1 MYVEEEVLGKG
12 LGCIATEEIL
22 PGCLVIRETPSLFL
36 PPKEEEEEGSTLLQR
51 TLKAFLVM
59 TSEEQEKYLQL
70 ANMFQKEES
79 EWSDTARK
87 DMENLQSELETQ
99 PLAGLLASEK
109 IIKIWQIK
117 LTNGFHNGVF
127 LKMSRFNHSCW
138 PNAEYF
144 WNADTSTRDVRA
156 VRTILP
162 REEILL
168 DYRQPWTLTRDERR
182 RSLKENFNFDCFCEV
197 CNGSPD
203 TLAKECEDCDKFL
216 QISKQRL
223 TSAND
228 TPEDLLNE
236 ILTLKKMHKMAI
248 EMKTIKRSLTLK
260 YIIETWFDASCQGLL
275 MVGKSSEKSEI
286 RNLFI
291 AEAFSSVS
299 LGLDLSALIYG
310 EEHSNTLKWAGRE
323 RDPINFFLSE
333 NFPGSEEYIY

>member
-1 MYVEEEVLGKG
+1 MTMYVEEEVNGKG
-12 LGCIATEEIL
+12 IGCIASEEIL
-22 PGCLVIRETPSLFL
+22 PGCLVLRETPCLYLS
-36 PPKEEEEEGSTLLQR
+36 PEEEEGSSVLQR
-51 TLKAFLVM
+51 TLRAFSVM
-59 TSEEQEKYLQL
+59 TSEDQESYLQL
-70 ANMFQKEES
+70 ANMFDKDES

-87 DMENLQSELETQ
+87 DMENIHSELETQ
-99 PLAGLLASEK
+99 PLTGLLPSD
-109 IIKIWQIK
+109 IITIWQIK

-144 WNADTSTRDVRA
+144 WNADTTTRDVRA
-156 VRTILP
+156 VRTILQ

-168 DYRQPWTLTRDERR
+168 DYRQPWTLTREERR

-197 CNGSPD
+197 CSASPD
-203 TLAKECEDCDKFL
+203 QLAMESEDCDKFL
-216 QISKQRL
+216 QLSKQRL
-223 TSAND
+223 TLASD
-228 TPEDLLNE
+228 TPDDLLNE

-260 YIIETWFDASCQGLL
+260 YIIETWFDASCQGFL
-275 MVGKSSEKSEI
+275 MVVKASEKTAI
-286 RNLFI
+286 KDLFI

-299 LGLDLSALIYG
+299 LGLNLSALIYG
-310 EEHSNTLKWAGRE
+310 EEHSNTLKWAERE

>member
-1 MYVEEEVLGKG
+1 M
-12 LGCIATEEIL
+12 
-22 PGCLVIRETPSLFL
+22 
-36 PPKEEEEEGSTLLQR
+36 
-51 TLKAFLVM
+51 
-59 TSEEQEKYLQL
+59 
-70 ANMFQKEES
+70 
-79 EWSDTARK
+79 
-87 DMENLQSELETQ
+87 
-99 PLAGLLASEK
+99 
-109 IIKIWQIK
+109 
-117 LTNGFHNGVF
+117 
-127 LKMSRFNHSCW
+127 
-138 PNAEYF
+138 
-144 WNADTSTRDVRA
+144 RA

-216 QISKQRL
+216 KLSKQRL

-260 YIIETWFDASCQGLL
+260 YIIETWFDASCQGFL

-310 EEHSNTLKWAGRE
+310 EEHSNTLKWVGRE

>member
-1 MYVEEEVLGKG
+1 MYAEEEVFGKG

-22 PGCLVIRETPSLFL
+22 PGWLVLRETPCLFL
-36 PPKEEEEEGSTLLQR
+36 PPEEEEGSTLVQR
-51 TLKAFLVM
+51 TLRAFLVM

-70 ANMFQKEES
+70 ANMFDKDES
-79 EWSDTARK
+79 EWSETARK
-87 DMENLQSELETQ
+87 DMENIHSELETQ
-99 PLAGLLASEK
+99 PFTGLLPSD
-109 IIKIWQIK
+109 IIQILQIK

-144 WNADTSTRDVRA
+144 WNADTRTRDVRA
-156 VRTILP
+156 VRTIRP

-197 CNGSPD
+197 CNASPGD
-203 TLAKECEDCDKFL
+203 LAIESEECEKFL
-216 QISKQRL
+216 QLSKQRL

-228 TPEDLLNE
+228 TPDDLLNE

-248 EMKTIKRSLTLK
+248 EMKTIKKSLTLK
-260 YIIETWFDASCQGLL
+260 YIIETWFDDSCQGVL
-275 MVGKSSEKSEI
+275 MVGKSGEKSEMK
-286 RNLFI
+286 NFFI
-291 AEAFSSVS
+291 EEAFSSVS
-299 LGLDLSALIYG
+299 LGLNLSSIIYG
-310 EEHSNTLKWAGRE
+310 EEHSNTLKWVGRE
-323 RDPINFFLSE
+323 RDPINFFLCE